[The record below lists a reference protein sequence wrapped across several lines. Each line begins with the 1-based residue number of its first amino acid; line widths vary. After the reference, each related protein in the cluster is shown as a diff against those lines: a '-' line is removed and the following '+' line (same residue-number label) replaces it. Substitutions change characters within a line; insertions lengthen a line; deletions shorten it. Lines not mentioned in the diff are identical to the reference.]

1 MTSMKKE
8 GLRTTSPYS
17 WQEFERFTDEI
28 LNLGGF
34 ERKTNVKLQGRQTD
48 IWCTASNSL
57 LSARVIV
64 ECKST
69 KGGSSL
75 PLHYVTEFCSR
86 VALARAS
93 GEAELGWLITNH
105 SIPDNAWSVIKDA
118 HLEGACNILNPQE
131 LLSKLLDTP
140 RYISQLGLSLPKQV
154 TGYVDPHLEIFTGIG
169 KYYASKA
176 TFTDLFDVWLQ
187 DSGRPLLLLL
197 GDYGQGKTTCCEQ
210 IIRRY
215 RADSDFLRGRIP
227 LFIRLRDVANQGY
240 NLSSMLRVCLHEQF
254 GLNYHSFELID
265 YLLRKGLFLC
275 IFDGLDEITYTLRW
289 AEIFEAFKQIAKVV
303 YQGNKVIVTSRPGV
317 FPPKVNIIDSLE
329 RLAKLLP
336 DIPNPNFPRSNYV
349 VAYLKY
355 FDERQIRQAISNFGI
370 SNVDETVEIME
381 RIHDLTDL
389 SKRPITLR
397 MILESLDLL
406 KSDAIHGHAD
416 LYDLYTSTWL
426 SRDGWRSNIES
437 ISIEQGRDLKREFLE
452 ELAWYMYSNNESQLE
467 SSFIDEVIKK
477 RCIDLEVAVDLVHA
491 FSREIAVCS
500 FLDTRK
506 DGTLSFS
513 HKSFYEYYLA
523 KHLSS
528 LSTEELVHALSNYVF
543 NYEVLAFLTQLIAWK
558 SFIESE
564 VGIKPEEDRTLATNI
579 IQANSIAN
587 LPLLGIVRLLKESII
602 RCNSN
607 APISVSIH
615 DSEIRFM
622 EMTSSSFLDITWDS
636 CAVTQLKA
644 GSPHK
649 VQMSLKKTAVNNVEI
664 SATHSLILTLKDSSL
679 INGVVK
685 KYKKCDLIITGEVS
699 LSGLIFDSFGD
710 LTIKHNGISVPK
722 DDNVNLMKALGAR
735 SITEY
740 QNKQERKNK
749 KPRPED

>member
-1 MTSMKKE
+1 MKKE
-8 GLRTTSPYS
+8 RSRTPSPFS
-17 WQEFERFTDEI
+17 WQEFERFVDEI
-28 LNLGGF
+28 LGLGGF
-34 ERKTNVKLQGRQTD
+34 EKKSNVKVQGRQTD

-57 LSARVIV
+57 VAARVIV

-69 KGGSSL
+69 KAEASL

-105 SIPDNAWSVIKDA
+105 NIPDNAWSVIKEA
-118 HLEGACNILNPQE
+118 HLEGACNLLHPQE

-140 RYISQLGLSLPKQV
+140 RYISQLGLSLPQQL

-169 KYYASKA
+169 KHYPSKSS
-176 TFTDLFDVWLQ
+176 FTDLFNVWLK

-210 IIRRY
+210 IIRRF
-215 RADSDFLRGRIP
+215 RADSDFLLGRIP

-240 NLSSMLRVCLHEQF
+240 NLPSMLRVCLHEQF

-265 YLLRKGLFLC
+265 YLIKKGLFLC

-289 AEIFEAFKQIAKVV
+289 AEIFEAFKQIAKIA
-303 YQGNKVIVTSRPGV
+303 YQGNKVVVTSRPGV
-317 FPPKVNIIDSLE
+317 FPSKVNIIDSLE

-349 VAYLKY
+349 VAYLQY
-355 FDERQIRQAISNFGI
+355 FNERQIRQAISNFGI
-370 SNVDETVEIME
+370 TDVDEAINIMG

-406 KSDAIHGHAD
+406 QSDAIRGHAD
-416 LYDLYTSTWL
+416 LYDLYTSSWL

-452 ELAWYMYSNNESQLE
+452 ALAWEMHSNNESQLE

-477 RCIDLEVAVDLVHA
+477 RCTDLEVAVDLVHA

-500 FLDTRK
+500 FLDTRR

-523 KHLSS
+523 KHLSC
-528 LSTEELVHALSNYVF
+528 LSASELVHALSNYVL
-543 NYEVLAFLTQLIAWK
+543 NYEVLAFLTQLIEWK
-558 SFIESE
+558 FFVESE
-564 VGIKPEEDRTLATNI
+564 VGLKPEEDRTLATNI
-579 IQANSIAN
+579 IQANAIAN
-587 LPLLGIVRLLKESII
+587 LPLLGIVRLLKEAII

-615 DSEIRFM
+615 DSEIRFIDL
-622 EMTSSSFLDITWDS
+622 SSSSLLDITWDS
-636 CAVTQLKA
+636 CNVAQIKAV
-644 GSPHK
+644 SPHK
-649 VQMSLKKTAVNNVEI
+649 VQMLLENTVVDSIEI
-664 SATHSLILTLKDSSL
+664 NSTHSLILTLNNSS
-679 INGVVK
+679 IKNGTVK
-685 KYKKCDLIITGEVS
+685 KYKKCNLVITGDVS
-699 LSGLIFDSFGD
+699 LSGVTFDSFGD
-710 LTIKHNGISVPK
+710 LTIEHNGISIPK
-722 DDNVNLMKALGAR
+722 AENVNLMKALGAR
-735 SITEY
+735 SIIEY
-740 QNKQERKNK
+740 QNKPERKK
-749 KPRPED
+749 KLRPED